1 MGLKMKLHSSLINV
15 LACPVTKDKLIYDE
29 EAEEL
34 ISLKAGLSF
43 PIMDGI
49 PIMLESEARKVDP
62 KRLEKLKKAHEV
74 LA

>member
-1 MGLKMKLHSSLINV
+1 MKMKLHSSLINV

-29 EAEEL
+29 VAQEL
-34 ISLKAGLSF
+34 ISLKAGLAF

-49 PIMLESEARKVDP
+49 PIMLESEARKIEP
-62 KRLEKLKKAHEV
+62 KRLEKLKKEHQI